1 MAKRLKELG
10 EAELEI
16 LRVLW
21 SAGSATVRDVLT
33 ALHDQGRKVAYTTVL
48 TTLSR
53 LEQKGYVTSN
63 KSGMA
68 YVYRAKVTRQR
79 VTRARLDALIE
90 QLFDG
95 VPGSLVM
102 TLMQTEEFSREELSE
117 FQRVIDG
124 IEADTDAD
132 DDDDQASGPI
142 SRKG

>member
-10 EAELEI
+10 EAEFEI

-21 SAGSATVRDVLT
+21 AAGSATVRDVLT
-33 ALHDQGRKVAYTTVL
+33 ALHDQGRRVAYTTVL

-53 LEQKGYVTSN
+53 LEQKGYVASN

-102 TLMQTEEFSREELSE
+102 TLMQTEQFSRDELTE

-124 IEADTDAD
+124 IEADEDELD
-132 DDDDQASGPI
+132 GSSPDSKPMH
-142 SRKG
+142 